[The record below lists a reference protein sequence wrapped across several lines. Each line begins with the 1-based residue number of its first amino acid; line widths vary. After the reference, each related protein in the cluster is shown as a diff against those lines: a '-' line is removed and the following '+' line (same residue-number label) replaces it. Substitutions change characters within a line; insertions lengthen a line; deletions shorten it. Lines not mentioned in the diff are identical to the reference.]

1 MTENTPNPSSEN
13 ISSSVSSKTSAV
25 EQKPKKNAGKNH
37 AFERFFDMKMQ
48 GHAKE
53 PQMPLF
59 WAKLLGA
66 VVGALCKILFRYTI
80 KNQAIVNGFVGK
92 QSGAVLVAPHVSY
105 LDVVMMWES
114 VRPQQFCRLIAR
126 DSLFTVAGGVLGF
139 FIARCGAIPIQR
151 NTSDRLAIKRAT
163 RCLKGGEL
171 VGIFPEGTRRGKGN
185 VDPALHGG
193 AAMIARLGKAPL
205 IPVGFTN
212 IDQVK
217 QKNKRVRFPKITI
230 VFGEPVAVSSFDF
243 LPKEDRLDA
252 CSWYVL
258 REAFALSRQCRPEEV
273 DMTELFPASKD
284 FAPLFAEHPIP
295 RVDVA
300 ALPQAIESS

>member
-1 MTENTPNPSSEN
+1 MTENSTPSSPE
-13 ISSSVSSKTSAV
+13 IKPASPTPSSKQS
-25 EQKPKKNAGKNH
+25 QKSPVKKH

-59 WAKLLGA
+59 WAKFLGV
-66 VVGALCKILFRYTI
+66 VVGAICKILFRYTI
-80 KNQAIVNGFVGK
+80 KNQDIVNGFKGK

-151 NTSDRLAIKRAT
+151 DTSDRLAIKRAT
-163 RCLKGGEL
+163 RFLKGGEL

-217 QKNKRVRFPKITI
+217 QKGKHVRFPKITI
-230 VFGEPVAVSSFDF
+230 SFGEPVAVSSFDF

-252 CSWYVL
+252 CVWYVL
-258 REAFALSRQCRPEEV
+258 REAFALSRQCSPEEV
-273 DMTELFPASKD
+273 DMTELFPANKD
-284 FAPLFAEHPIP
+284 FASVFAEHAIP
-295 RVDVA
+295 SVDVSK
-300 ALPQAIESS
+300 LPNASDNASDQS

>member
-1 MTENTPNPSSEN
+1 MTETSLSTQTPSERPAA
-13 ISSSVSSKTSAV
+13 SDKTN
-25 EQKPKKNAGKNH
+25 KKAPQNSMLKKH
-37 AFERFFDMKMQ
+37 RFERFFDMKMQ

-59 WAKLLGA
+59 WARFLGT
-66 VVGALCKILFRYTI
+66 VVGAFCKILFRYTI
-80 KNQAIVNGFVGK
+80 KNQDIVNGFKGK

-126 DSLFTVAGGVLGF
+126 DSLFTVAGGILGF
-139 FIARCGAIPIQR
+139 FIARVGAIPIRR

-163 RCLKGGEL
+163 RFLKGGEL

-212 IDQVK
+212 IDKVK
-217 QKNKRVRFPKITI
+217 EKGQCTHFPKITI
-230 VFGEPVAVSSFDF
+230 IFGEPVAVSSFDF
-243 LPKEDRLDA
+243 LPKEDRLDG
-252 CSWYVL
+252 CTWYVL
-258 REAFALSRQCRPEEV
+258 REAFALSRQCRPEDVNMKEF
-273 DMTELFPASKD
+273 FPASKD
-284 FAPLFAEHPIP
+284 FAPLFAEHTIP

-300 ALPQAIESS
+300 ALPNAVDNS